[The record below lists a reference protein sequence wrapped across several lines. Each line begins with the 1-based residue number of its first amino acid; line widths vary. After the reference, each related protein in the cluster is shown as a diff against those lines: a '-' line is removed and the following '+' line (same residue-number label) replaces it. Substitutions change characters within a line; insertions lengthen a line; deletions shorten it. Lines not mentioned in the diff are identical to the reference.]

1 MIQRHSKSR
10 SVYGSFKEEE
20 RRKWNAQKLME
31 ISDLKIAIG
40 DDEMDELEAID
51 HRQARMLERGTGKLK
66 KCIQCSHVHVVAM
79 KEIKKWGWKYKR
91 DGGYTCYFC
100 ATGTFK
106 SSPKALRRKMIM
118 DRVWNLYMERLH
130 IGVKVTKIK

>member
-1 MIQRHSKSR
+1 MIKSKRSR
-10 SVYGSFKEEE
+10 SILGSFKEEE
-20 RRKWNAQKLME
+20 RRKWNSKM
-31 ISDLKIAIG
+31 ISDMSDFKIAIG
-40 DDEMDELEAID
+40 DDEMDELEEID

-66 KCIQCSHVHVVAM
+66 KCIVCSHVHVVPM
-79 KEIKKWGWKYKR
+79 KTLKKWGWKYQR

-118 DRVWNLYMERLH
+118 DKVWNLYIERTH
-130 IGVKVTKIK
+130 IGVKRYTK